1 MQVAPQAPHPV
12 RGLAEQQ
19 DDISPAPKARPTPVP
34 MTDVEIINDLCDL
47 FAGRTKT
54 AFGEPLGWWA
64 ETFQCDLDTKDAA
77 GVVLMVISKWPCDQ
91 RVAAEGV
98 EQLEA
103 ELIKRARQCL
113 ARGAQP

>member
-1 MQVAPQAPHPV
+1 
-12 RGLAEQQ
+12 
-19 DDISPAPKARPTPVP
+19 
-34 MTDVEIINDLCDL
+34 MTDVEIINGLCDL

-54 AFGEPLGWWA
+54 AFGEPLDWWA
-64 ETFQCDLDTKDAA
+64 ETFQSDLDTKDAV
-77 GVVLMVISKWPCDQ
+77 GVVLMAISKWPCDQ

-103 ELIKRARQCL
+103 ELIKRARQRL